1 MSKIDKISRLAV
13 LFDAYKGILTEN
25 QIEIF
30 QMYYLED
37 LSFAEIADHVGKSRA
52 AISDALKK
60 TEEKLISLEEKLH
73 LGEKI
78 EKIAEIADDLEET
91 GEKKIAL
98 KIKDLF

>member
-1 MSKIDKISRLAV
+1 MSKIDKIEMLAI
-13 LFDAYKGILTEN
+13 LFDAYKGMLTDI

-37 LSFAEIADHVGKSRA
+37 LSLAEIADHEGKSRA

-60 TEEKLISLEEKLH
+60 TEEKLLSLEEKLK

-78 EKIAEIADDLEET
+78 QKISDIAEDLEET
-91 GEKKIAL
+91 GEKEIAL

>member
-1 MSKIDKISRLAV
+1 MSKIDKIELLSL
-13 LFDAYKGILTEN
+13 LFDAYKGMLTDI

-37 LSFAEIADHVGKSRA
+37 LSLAEIAKHEGKSRA
-52 AISDALKK
+52 AISDTLKK
-60 TEEKLISLEEKLH
+60 TEEKLLSLEEKLK

-78 EKIAEIADDLEET
+78 NQISKLAEDLEQT